1 MFEAKLVQAE
11 FRTVIISQRKG
22 TMIPPNRLFY
32 LVQFFF
38 PFRPKCGN
46 EDLQLYHMWFDVGIV
61 SGKALDAIGIH

>member
-32 LVQFFF
+32 LVPLGYAALLTKNFS
-38 PFRPKCGN
+38 FRLGQNAETKIYNSITCG
-46 EDLQLYHMWFDVGIV
+46 LMSV
-61 SGKALDAIGIH
+61 S